1 MSRDLTTN
9 LITEITSAAFKPFYA
24 IKADL
29 ATTTLAL
36 WTGIGDLSISGV
48 TYSGVGTFLSIGEV
62 KETAQIS
69 ANGLDISLSG
79 IPSDLLSLALT
90 EQYQGREL
98 ELFFGI
104 TDLTDIFLL
113 RESGDFLLLESE
125 GRIILQDA
133 EAPASMFKGYIDQMV
148 IEEGADTS
156 TITVSVESKLIDLE
170 RARTLRYTDESQ
182 KARFPNDK
190 GFQYVNDLQDKKFNW
205 GRS

>member
-1 MSRDLTTN
+1 MSRDLTAN
-9 LITEITSAAFKPFYA
+9 LITEITSAAFRPFYA

-29 ATTTLAL
+29 ATQTLAL

-48 TYSGVGTFLSIGEV
+48 TYSGVGTFLSIGQIQ
-62 KETAQIS
+62 ETAQIS
-69 ANGLDISLSG
+69 ANGLDLSLSG

-113 RESGDFLLLESE
+113 RESGDFILLEND
-125 GRIILQDA
+125 GRITIQDA

-170 RARTLRYTDESQ
+170 RSRTLRYTDESQ

>member
-1 MSRDLTTN
+1 M
-9 LITEITSAAFKPFYA
+9 
-24 IKADL
+24 
-29 ATTTLAL
+29 
-36 WTGIGDLSISGV
+36 
-48 TYSGVGTFLSIGEV
+48 
-62 KETAQIS
+62 
-69 ANGLDISLSG
+69 
-79 IPSDLLSLALT
+79 
-90 EQYQGREL
+90 L
-98 ELFFGI
+98 EN
-104 TDLTDIFLL
+104 D
-113 RESGDFLLLESE
+113 
-125 GRIILQDA
+125 GRIVLQDA